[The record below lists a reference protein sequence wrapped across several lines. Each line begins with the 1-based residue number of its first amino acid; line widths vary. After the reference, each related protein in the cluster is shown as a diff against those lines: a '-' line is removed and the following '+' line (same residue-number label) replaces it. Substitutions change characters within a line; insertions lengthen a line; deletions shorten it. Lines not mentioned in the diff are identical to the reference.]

1 MEFRKKR
8 SKTHSLGLSGQVK
21 RKRFSTI
28 TADTSEIL
36 SGKVGKATT
45 GSTSADMLV
54 IDETSTSNSSVDV
67 CCASN
72 DASGGAAEGTPTG
85 LKDDECPICM
95 DKLDRPQA
103 LPCSHKFCKDC
114 LDQVKSTSK
123 SNLCPV
129 CRVPFAV
136 AEGKQPTGG
145 NMVHRPEHPNPGKE
159 YSGTFRFA
167 YLPNNTKGKLVLS
180 LLYKAFRQRL
190 VFTVGRSITTGN
202 DNTVVWNDIHHK
214 TSMTG
219 GPTSYGYPDPG
230 YLNRVIEDLKAK
242 GITA

>member
-145 NMVHRPEHPNPGKE
+145 NMVHRVFKRSLPG
-159 YSGTFRFA
+159 YRSCGTIIITYQIPSGTQ
-167 YLPNNTKGKLVLS
+167 GVS
-180 LLYKAFRQRL
+180 
-190 VFTVGRSITTGN
+190 
-202 DNTVVWNDIHHK
+202 IHHWY
-214 TSMTG
+214 TG
-219 GPTSYGYPDPG
+219 G
-230 YLNRVIEDLKAK
+230 
-242 GITA
+242 